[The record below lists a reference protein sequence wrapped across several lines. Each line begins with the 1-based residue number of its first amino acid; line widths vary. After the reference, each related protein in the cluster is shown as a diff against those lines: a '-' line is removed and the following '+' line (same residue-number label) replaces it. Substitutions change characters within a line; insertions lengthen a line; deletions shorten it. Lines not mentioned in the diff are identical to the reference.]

1 MYGTV
6 EELEPCTVCGAVAP
20 RMVDI
25 EVVDAG
31 APPWPLVPDPA
42 WTSTV
47 APSLPF
53 LQWHEHVALRLVGMT
68 TLEMPAS
75 PFFSLFLRKGG
86 GHAKRYNA
94 ARGIAKYD
102 EGDWRDDRAAA
113 GKVRRVTYEVD
124 VVDDASR
131 SRRVAVHETQSIVP
145 TADGY
150 VYEARTV
157 EAGCEAVARAAA
169 PAAPTSPYG
178 RRSDGGPAYYTAE
191 RWVVAEQK
199 GILRAHAKVSVY
211 AAAPPSPDGPGG
223 GWTDEAHRRFDA
235 WHAVATRETYANA
248 VGAMVSD
255 SVFGTAVG
263 GGERR
268 KQGDAEP
275 RPFVA
280 PVPPSRVDFM
290 TQLEEPPLVR
300 ERAPAKGPADEPSP
314 RARGVSTVVCV
325 DVEERGDAA
334 KPAKKSGL
342 GCGEAPWA
350 AGAVPVLEKA
360 ATPSKRASWLGG
372 YAASLLSPKRASG
385 STYEI
390 VFDGVVGL
398 QFADL
403 GTGALVDG
411 HEGYVAADA
420 PPGVGSALTSV
431 NGVRVSGLTF
441 QSAMALA
448 GQRKRPLAL
457 GFLEATPDALVDTL
471 LVERT
476 IGGCDARAVDAALAA
491 PGAKE
496 LRGQLDAFVANFN
509 AADLRK
515 CAYVGGDQRPG
526 AMFKRAVDFAVDQ
539 LREKQLLTSGS
550 PKPQQNKTAALR
562 VSRRDDDAEERDD
575 AYWASCRKILEKR
588 LAARVA
594 DAAWGLSPEAGAGD
608 DELRVHF
615 HSLRFLRL
623 EHLGVVVPAG
633 KARGQTSAPEDGAEW
648 RVAQLEVEAACAA
661 RTAGDAVDRFATAVR
676 FIASAVEA
684 CSNRGRTLQCYSA
697 IGADELLP
705 AITWTL
711 IQADA
716 KTLASTLWF
725 VDEFAGA
732 DDLRGERG
740 YAFANV
746 QAASDFARKTLT
758 SAAPLEGLIA
768 PDAFDQGV
776 RRAVLTDEAVAAATR
791 GDGSKLGLV
800 LAAGADPLGLG
811 SGLDATPLS
820 AAIVSR
826 DRDAIAKCLGR
837 LSIEGASNGADDR
850 VELECHDV
858 DNARP
863 SDGATALMV
872 AASVGDLDV
881 VLALLALGA
890 DGHRR
895 TDATGRTAARRA
907 RDGGHESVAEV
918 LACAAPTPAALLRA
932 CAVGDAAAVRG
943 LLLRGADP
951 AAKVGGCPPL
961 VAAAA
966 AGSGACVAALLAAD
980 GVDVDATCA
989 KGSTALMRCVG
1000 FDERCAARHG
1010 APAAA
1015 PAKQAAAA
1023 IALLRKGA
1031 DRGLQDRFGKSALTW
1046 CRTQGGSKALESVLR
1061 NDPAKKKLCEA
1072 CRDRRPDDARA
1083 LLLQGAD
1090 ADAPCEAKGYTPL
1103 VAAVYNDDV
1112 AMATILLDPPVE
1124 PDGSRAFAAAAVDG
1138 RGRGGLTPLMYAAQR
1153 RSAAT
1158 SSLLLRFGAA
1168 RDAVDD
1174 RGRSPRDHA
1183 AAGNWPAGSEAAKA
1197 ELLELL
1203 STDPRKLL
1211 LVEAAARDDAAKV
1224 SALLGHGV
1232 SPNECRRLR
1241 SARRAPPRAPPRGGR
1256 PPAKAPPPLPCWH
1269 LELCTPLMAACCYD
1283 AAAAARALLR
1293 SGGCRVDLANPL
1305 GLTALHYAAL
1315 RGRASTILLLLEC
1328 GADRT
1333 LADRAGRTALDWAER
1348 RAAMDSAAFRRADRA
1363 PDEPASFEAA
1373 LTTTGG
1379 VDRADEL
1386 AVHVLRYSPETHGA
1400 TALAADGDDRGVV
1413 ALVMQGVDV
1422 NGFDDGGATPL
1433 IAACGHGRLAVV
1445 RRLLAH
1451 RDVAVDLAGKR
1462 GVTPLMHAAAAG
1474 FDDGVLALLRKGADR
1489 RKRTDQGR
1497 RAADY
1502 AAEHGHVALGALL
1515 EADPDVVSVHDVA
1528 TEGRLLALDGLIR
1541 QRPDLLNARDAAR
1554 GDAPL
1559 LLAAKHRKLK
1569 AVELLLA
1576 KDKVKVDCPNA
1587 NRETPLMHAAKAGA
1601 LDICSRLLAKGA
1613 DPNAKDADGRTA
1625 ISWASSKSYANM
1637 MLYMGVAAM
1646 S

>member
-75 PFFSLFLRKGG
+75 PFFSLFLRTGG

-94 ARGIAKYD
+94 ARGIVKYD

-191 RWVVAEQK
+191 RWVVAEQR
-199 GILRAHAKVSVY
+199 GLLRAHAKVSVY

-263 GGERR
+263 GGEKR

-350 AGAVPVLEKA
+350 AGAVPVLEKT

-411 HEGYVAADA
+411 HEGYGAADA

-431 NGVRVSGLTF
+431 NGVRVGGLTF

-491 PGAKE
+491 PGAKD
-496 LRGQLDAFVANFN
+496 LRAQLDTFVANFN
-509 AADLRK
+509 AADLRR

-539 LREKQLLTSGS
+539 LREKKLLASGS
-550 PKPQQNKTAALR
+550 PRPQQNKTAALR

-575 AYWASCRKILEKR
+575 AYWASCRKVVETR

-633 KARGQTSAPEDGAEW
+633 KARGQTSAPGREK
-648 RVAQLEVEAACAA
+648 
-661 RTAGDAVDRFATAVR
+661 
-676 FIASAVEA
+676 SA
-684 CSNRGRTLQCYSA
+684 NF
-697 IGADELLP
+697 P
-705 AITWTL
+705 
-711 IQADA
+711 
-716 KTLASTLWF
+716 
-725 VDEFAGA
+725 
-732 DDLRGERG
+732 
-740 YAFANV
+740 
-746 QAASDFARKTLT
+746 T
-758 SAAPLEGLIA
+758 SKA
-768 PDAFDQGV
+768 
-776 RRAVLTDEAVAAATR
+776 
-791 GDGSKLGLV
+791 
-800 LAAGADPLGLG
+800 
-811 SGLDATPLS
+811 PLS
-820 AAIVSR
+820 AGFHSFRLIFGRAIIPRNGLEACMSSPERARAEHSRCSDVESLVSR
-826 DRDAIAKCLGR
+826 PGRRPKTARSGASRSSRSRPPAPRGPPATPWTASRRPCASSRPPSRPAATGGGRSSATRRSARTSCSRPSPGRSSRPTRGLWRRRSGSSTSSRGPTTSGGSGATRSRTSRRRPTSRGR
-837 LSIEGASNGADDR
+837 LSR
-850 VELECHDV
+850 PR
-858 DNARP
+858 RP
-863 SDGATALMV
+863 S
-872 AASVGDLDV
+872 
-881 VLALLALGA
+881 
-890 DGHRR
+890 
-895 TDATGRTAARRA
+895 
-907 RDGGHESVAEV
+907 
-918 LACAAPTPAALLRA
+918 
-932 CAVGDAAAVRG
+932 
-943 LLLRGADP
+943 
-951 AAKVGGCPPL
+951 
-961 VAAAA
+961 
-966 AGSGACVAALLAAD
+966 
-980 GVDVDATCA
+980 
-989 KGSTALMRCVG
+989 
-1000 FDERCAARHG
+1000 
-1010 APAAA
+1010 
-1015 PAKQAAAA
+1015 
-1023 IALLRKGA
+1023 
-1031 DRGLQDRFGKSALTW
+1031 
-1046 CRTQGGSKALESVLR
+1046 
-1061 NDPAKKKLCEA
+1061 
-1072 CRDRRPDDARA
+1072 
-1083 LLLQGAD
+1083 
-1090 ADAPCEAKGYTPL
+1090 
-1103 VAAVYNDDV
+1103 
-1112 AMATILLDPPVE
+1112 
-1124 PDGSRAFAAAAVDG
+1124 
-1138 RGRGGLTPLMYAAQR
+1138 
-1153 RSAAT
+1153 
-1158 SSLLLRFGAA
+1158 
-1168 RDAVDD
+1168 
-1174 RGRSPRDHA
+1174 
-1183 AAGNWPAGSEAAKA
+1183 
-1197 ELLELL
+1197 
-1203 STDPRKLL
+1203 
-1211 LVEAAARDDAAKV
+1211 
-1224 SALLGHGV
+1224 
-1232 SPNECRRLR
+1232 
-1241 SARRAPPRAPPRGGR
+1241 
-1256 PPAKAPPPLPCWH
+1256 
-1269 LELCTPLMAACCYD
+1269 
-1283 AAAAARALLR
+1283 
-1293 SGGCRVDLANPL
+1293 RV
-1305 GLTALHYAAL
+1305 
-1315 RGRASTILLLLEC
+1315 
-1328 GADRT
+1328 
-1333 LADRAGRTALDWAER
+1333 
-1348 RAAMDSAAFRRADRA
+1348 
-1363 PDEPASFEAA
+1363 
-1373 LTTTGG
+1373 
-1379 VDRADEL
+1379 
-1386 AVHVLRYSPETHGA
+1386 
-1400 TALAADGDDRGVV
+1400 
-1413 ALVMQGVDV
+1413 
-1422 NGFDDGGATPL
+1422 
-1433 IAACGHGRLAVV
+1433 
-1445 RRLLAH
+1445 
-1451 RDVAVDLAGKR
+1451 
-1462 GVTPLMHAAAAG
+1462 
-1474 FDDGVLALLRKGADR
+1474 
-1489 RKRTDQGR
+1489 
-1497 RAADY
+1497 
-1502 AAEHGHVALGALL
+1502 
-1515 EADPDVVSVHDVA
+1515 
-1528 TEGRLLALDGLIR
+1528 
-1541 QRPDLLNARDAAR
+1541 
-1554 GDAPL
+1554 
-1559 LLAAKHRKLK
+1559 
-1569 AVELLLA
+1569 
-1576 KDKVKVDCPNA
+1576 
-1587 NRETPLMHAAKAGA
+1587 
-1601 LDICSRLLAKGA
+1601 
-1613 DPNAKDADGRTA
+1613 
-1625 ISWASSKSYANM
+1625 
-1637 MLYMGVAAM
+1637 
-1646 S
+1646 

>member
-1 MYGTV
+1 
-6 EELEPCTVCGAVAP
+6 
-20 RMVDI
+20 MVDI

-75 PFFSLFLRKGG
+75 PFFSLFLRTGG

-94 ARGIAKYD
+94 ARGITKYD

-131 SRRVAVHETQSIVP
+131 SRRVAVHETQRVVP

-191 RWVVAEQK
+191 RWVVAEQR
-199 GILRAHAKVSVY
+199 GLLRARQGQRL

-248 VGAMVSD
+248 VGAM
-255 SVFGTAVG
+255 
-263 GGERR
+263 
-268 KQGDAEP
+268 
-275 RPFVA
+275 
-280 PVPPSRVDFM
+280 
-290 TQLEEPPLVR
+290 LEEPPLVR
-300 ERAPAKGPADEPSP
+300 ERAPATGPADEPSP
-314 RARGVSTVVCV
+314 PRGFDRRLRRRRGGRGARRRGETGEEERPRLRRGALGGRRRARPG
-325 DVEERGDAA
+325 EGGDAV
-334 KPAKKSGL
+334 
-342 GCGEAPWA
+342 EARVVA
-350 AGAVPVLEKA
+350 
-360 ATPSKRASWLGG
+360 RG

-411 HEGYVAADA
+411 HEGYGAADA

-431 NGVRVSGLTF
+431 NGVRVGGLTF

-471 LVERT
+471 LVERAA
-476 IGGCDARAVDAALAA
+476 GGCDARAVDAALAA
-491 PGAKE
+491 PGAKD
-496 LRGQLDAFVANFN
+496 LRAQLDAFVANFN
-509 AADLRK
+509 AADLRR

-526 AMFKRAVDFAVDQ
+526 AMFRRAVDFAVDQ
-539 LREKQLLTSGS
+539 LREKRLLASGS
-550 PKPQQNKTAALR
+550 PQPQQNKTAALR

-575 AYWASCRKILEKR
+575 AYWASCRKVER
-588 LAARVA
+588 GSRRVA

-615 HSLRFLRL
+615 HSLR
-623 EHLGVVVPAG
+623 
-633 KARGQTSAPEDGAEW
+633 SAPEDGAEW

-716 KTLASTLWF
+716 RTLASTLWF

-776 RRAVLTDEAVAAATR
+776 RRAVLTDEAVAAAAR
-791 GDGSKLGLV
+791 RRLEARAGSSR
-800 LAAGADPLGLG
+800 GADPLGLG

-890 DGHRR
+890 DGNRR
-895 TDATGRTAARRA
+895 ADATGRTAARRA
-907 RDGGHESVAEV
+907 RGRPRRRGGG

-951 AAKVGGCPPL
+951 AAKVG
-961 VAAAA
+961 AARRSSRPR
-966 AGSGACVAALLAAD
+966 AGSACVAALLAAD

-1046 CRTQGGSKALESVLR
+1046 CRTQGGSKALES
-1061 NDPAKKKLCEA
+1061 
-1072 CRDRRPDDARA
+1072 
-1083 LLLQGAD
+1083 GAD

-1124 PDGSRAFAAAAVDG
+1124 PDGSRAFAA
-1138 RGRGGLTPLMYAAQR
+1138 RP
-1153 RSAAT
+1153 
-1158 SSLLLRFGAA
+1158 
-1168 RDAVDD
+1168 
-1174 RGRSPRDHA
+1174 
-1183 AAGNWPAGSEAAKA
+1183 AAGPGQ
-1197 ELLELL
+1197 
-1203 STDPRKLL
+1203 
-1211 LVEAAARDDAAKV
+1211 
-1224 SALLGHGV
+1224 G
-1232 SPNECRRLR
+1232 
-1241 SARRAPPRAPPRGGR
+1241 
-1256 PPAKAPPPLPCWH
+1256 
-1269 LELCTPLMAACCYD
+1269 
-1283 AAAAARALLR
+1283 AAAAALLAPRALHAAHGRLLLRRGRGARLR

-1333 LADRAGRTALDWAER
+1333 LADRAGRTPLDWAER

-1400 TALAADGDDRGVV
+1400 ALAADGDDRGVV

-1433 IAACGHGRLAVV
+1433 IAACGHGRLNVV

-1625 ISWASSKSYANM
+1625 TSWASSKSYANM
-1637 MLYMGVAAM
+1637 MLDMGVAAL

>member
-1 MYGTV
+1 MFASLARTV
-6 EELEPCTVCGAVAP
+6 IAARPTSAGAVRFATKKAGGSSKNGRKSP
-20 RMVDI
+20 GQRLGVKRFGGHPVSAG
-25 EVVDAG
+25 EVLVRQRGTKFHPGDLVKRGRDDTLRASAG
-31 APPWPLVPDPA
+31 A
-42 WTSTV
+42 
-47 APSLPF
+47 
-53 LQWHEHVALRLVGMT
+53 
-68 TLEMPAS
+68 
-75 PFFSLFLRKGG
+75 
-86 GHAKRYNA
+86 A
-94 ARGIAKYD
+94 ARLGPRRGPA
-102 EGDWRDDRAAA
+102 RRSPAAVVPAA
-113 GKVRRVTYEVD
+113 G
-124 VVDDASR
+124 
-131 SRRVAVHETQSIVP
+131 
-145 TADGY
+145 GY
-150 VYEARTV
+150 VLARTV
-157 EAGCEAVARAAA
+157 EAGCEAVARGGAGGADVA
-169 PAAPTSPYG
+169 LRPAVRRRAGLLHRGALG
-178 RRSDGGPAYYTAE
+178 RRGAAGPAGAD
-191 RWVVAEQK
+191 
-199 GILRAHAKVSVY
+199 AKVSVSPP
-211 AAAPPSPDGPGG
+211 APPSPDGPGG

-263 GGERR
+263 GGEKR

-300 ERAPAKGPADEPSP
+300 ERAPATGPADEPSP

-325 DVEERGDAA
+325 DVEEVEARGDAA

-411 HEGYVAADA
+411 HEGYGAADA

-431 NGVRVSGLTF
+431 NGVRVGGLTF

-471 LVERT
+471 LVERAA
-476 IGGCDARAVDAALAA
+476 GGCDARAVDAALAA
-491 PGAKE
+491 PGAKD
-496 LRGQLDAFVANFN
+496 LRAQLDAFVANFN
-509 AADLRK
+509 AADLRR

-526 AMFKRAVDFAVDQ
+526 AMFRRAVDFAVDQ
-539 LREKQLLTSGS
+539 LREKRLLASGS
-550 PKPQQNKTAALR
+550 PQPQQNKTAALR

-575 AYWASCRKILEKR
+575 AYWASCRKVVETR

-633 KARGQTSAPEDGAEW
+633 KARGQTSAPGREKNATCPTSQAPLSAVFHSSAPEDGAEW

-716 KTLASTLWF
+716 RTLASTLWF

-890 DGHRR
+890 DGNRR
-895 TDATGRTAARRA
+895 ADATGARRAARAPTAGTTPREVLARARRRRRRCSGPAPSATRRPCAGCFYGARTRRRRSGLPAARRVSA
-907 RDGGHESVAEV
+907 SRERR
-918 LACAAPTPAALLRA
+918 C
-932 CAVGDAAAVRG
+932 
-943 LLLRGADP
+943 GA
-951 AAKVGGCPPL
+951 
-961 VAAAA
+961 
-966 AGSGACVAALLAAD
+966 AALLAAD

-1000 FDERCAARHG
+1000 FDE
-1010 APAAA
+1010 
-1015 PAKQAAAA
+1015 
-1023 IALLRKGA
+1023 LRG
-1031 DRGLQDRFGKSALTW
+1031 Q
-1046 CRTQGGSKALESVLR
+1046 
-1061 NDPAKKKLCEA
+1061 
-1072 CRDRRPDDARA
+1072 
-1083 LLLQGAD
+1083 
-1090 ADAPCEAKGYTPL
+1090 
-1103 VAAVYNDDV
+1103 
-1112 AMATILLDPPVE
+1112 
-1124 PDGSRAFAAAAVDG
+1124 
-1138 RGRGGLTPLMYAAQR
+1138 
-1153 RSAAT
+1153 
-1158 SSLLLRFGAA
+1158 
-1168 RDAVDD
+1168 
-1174 RGRSPRDHA
+1174 
-1183 AAGNWPAGSEAAKA
+1183 
-1197 ELLELL
+1197 
-1203 STDPRKLL
+1203 
-1211 LVEAAARDDAAKV
+1211 
-1224 SALLGHGV
+1224 
-1232 SPNECRRLR
+1232 
-1241 SARRAPPRAPPRGGR
+1241 ARRARRGAGEAGR
-1256 PPAKAPPPLPCWH
+1256 
-1269 LELCTPLMAACCYD
+1269 
-1283 AAAAARALLR
+1283 
-1293 SGGCRVDLANPL
+1293 
-1305 GLTALHYAAL
+1305 
-1315 RGRASTILLLLEC
+1315 RG
-1328 GADRT
+1328 
-1333 LADRAGRTALDWAER
+1333 DRA
-1348 RAAMDSAAFRRADRA
+1348 
-1363 PDEPASFEAA
+1363 
-1373 LTTTGG
+1373 
-1379 VDRADEL
+1379 
-1386 AVHVLRYSPETHGA
+1386 
-1400 TALAADGDDRGVV
+1400 
-1413 ALVMQGVDV
+1413 
-1422 NGFDDGGATPL
+1422 
-1433 IAACGHGRLAVV
+1433 
-1445 RRLLAH
+1445 
-1451 RDVAVDLAGKR
+1451 
-1462 GVTPLMHAAAAG
+1462 
-1474 FDDGVLALLRKGADR
+1474 
-1489 RKRTDQGR
+1489 
-1497 RAADY
+1497 
-1502 AAEHGHVALGALL
+1502 
-1515 EADPDVVSVHDVA
+1515 
-1528 TEGRLLALDGLIR
+1528 
-1541 QRPDLLNARDAAR
+1541 
-1554 GDAPL
+1554 
-1559 LLAAKHRKLK
+1559 
-1569 AVELLLA
+1569 
-1576 KDKVKVDCPNA
+1576 
-1587 NRETPLMHAAKAGA
+1587 
-1601 LDICSRLLAKGA
+1601 
-1613 DPNAKDADGRTA
+1613 
-1625 ISWASSKSYANM
+1625 
-1637 MLYMGVAAM
+1637 
-1646 S
+1646 